1 MSPDRFNLV
10 MGVAIALDALVA
22 GAALWLV
29 REKAAQRAV
38 ITLPRLMMAVIAA
51 GLIFVIKSRVLVD
64 LGIDV
69 FGLIYAAYID
79 LVIVVPL
86 IAMAML
92 VIERSW
98 RGGEPNPRF
107 RLTRAVRAVSVLSMI
122 LMPLAGIYATHIEPF
137 RLKLEQATVPVS
149 AHRAGA
155 ETIRIGVLA
164 DLQTSNVSDHERN
177 AVARLMAESPDIIL
191 IPGDLLQA
199 GSENYE
205 QQLAA
210 VREILGTLHA
220 PGGVYFAPGDCEAF
234 GDGRD
239 LVHGLPIVHLH
250 NKIARFKLRD
260 RSIAI
265 GGLELDC
272 KSHEAL
278 QTIKRL
284 ENDPTE
290 DEIRI
295 LMSHRPDSALALTP
309 HSRIDLIVAGH
320 THGGQVQI
328 PFIGPLIT
336 FSKVPRSIAAGGL
349 HEMNGNLMY
358 VSRGLGWEHGQAPRI
373 RFLCPPEIS
382 MLTLTA
388 N

>member
-1 MSPDRFNLV
+1 M
-10 MGVAIALDALVA
+10 
-22 GAALWLV
+22 
-29 REKAAQRAV
+29 
-38 ITLPRLMMAVIAA
+38 
-51 GLIFVIKSRVLVD
+51 
-64 LGIDV
+64 
-69 FGLIYAAYID
+69 
-79 LVIVVPL
+79 
-86 IAMAML
+86 
-92 VIERSW
+92 
-98 RGGEPNPRF
+98 
-107 RLTRAVRAVSVLSMI
+107 
-122 LMPLAGIYATHIEPF
+122 
-137 RLKLEQATVPVS
+137 
-149 AHRAGA
+149 
-155 ETIRIGVLA
+155 
-164 DLQTSNVSDHERN
+164 
-177 AVARLMAESPDIIL
+177 
-191 IPGDLLQA
+191 
-199 GSENYE
+199 
-205 QQLAA
+205 
-210 VREILGTLHA
+210 
-220 PGGVYFAPGDCEAF
+220 
-234 GDGRD
+234 
-239 LVHGLPIVHLH
+239 
-250 NKIARFKLRD
+250 IARFKLRD

>member
-122 LMPLAGIYATHIEPF
+122 LMPLAGI
-137 RLKLEQATVPVS
+137 
-149 AHRAGA
+149 
-155 ETIRIGVLA
+155 
-164 DLQTSNVSDHERN
+164 
-177 AVARLMAESPDIIL
+177 
-191 IPGDLLQA
+191 
-199 GSENYE
+199 
-205 QQLAA
+205 
-210 VREILGTLHA
+210 
-220 PGGVYFAPGDCEAF
+220 
-234 GDGRD
+234 
-239 LVHGLPIVHLH
+239 
-250 NKIARFKLRD
+250 
-260 RSIAI
+260 
-265 GGLELDC
+265 
-272 KSHEAL
+272 
-278 QTIKRL
+278 
-284 ENDPTE
+284 
-290 DEIRI
+290 
-295 LMSHRPDSALALTP
+295 
-309 HSRIDLIVAGH
+309 
-320 THGGQVQI
+320 
-328 PFIGPLIT
+328 
-336 FSKVPRSIAAGGL
+336 
-349 HEMNGNLMY
+349 
-358 VSRGLGWEHGQAPRI
+358 
-373 RFLCPPEIS
+373 
-382 MLTLTA
+382 
-388 N
+388 